1 MQVSKICNIDNY
13 RNLSGM
19 KVNFNENIN
28 FIVGK
33 NNTGKSN
40 LLELLNILINTGKF
54 YESDFHD
61 VRAPIEVTFQVK
73 YTDDEVGYFEDN
85 FDVDDKL
92 QITVVA
98 KQNSVDDRIEYYH
111 KDSAAFISP
120 KKIKG
125 LNFIYYSS
133 LRIPSKELNFN
144 RNLGTGK
151 VLSYLMKESLKQ
163 ESVEEVELLDTSKI
177 NKVIKV
183 LNGQIKKLN
192 GLTNEKIE
200 AYINNDNENL
210 VNRIVEIGDDFK
222 RNLNDLGDGIRY
234 GFNIFLHILELL
246 VHLKTTTK
254 EENYEKLMISMPN
267 DKKYI
272 PLILGLDEPEIHQHP
287 YRQRALIKSV
297 QKIINNAN
305 QEFAELLKELFGIDG
320 FLGQVFVVTHS
331 PNILLNEYKEIIR
344 LHNQEGVV
352 KATSGINI
360 NFDPKIHKHLIR
372 SFAYIKEAMFSES
385 VILVEGDT
393 EFGAVPVFAS
403 RMGHDIDEDGIG
415 VIKLDGADSVKRCLQ
430 LYRAFEIP
438 VSAIID
444 KDKEASYMGE
454 RDVFFTTEIDF
465 EEEVYSL
472 YSLKEYMKYLIEVDK
487 VRSLIR
493 IFKQEIDQFNVAEF
507 LKNPTEYEI
516 EGTIAEK
523 IMTKIKDE
531 QLQFLKKNKTAVN
544 GALLSTYVNE
554 VPSCFKSV
562 IENALRGK
570 LNE

>member
-1 MQVSKICNIDNY
+1 MQISKICNITNY

-19 KVNFNENIN
+19 KVDFHENIN

-61 VRAPIEVTFQVK
+61 VIAPIEVSFQVK
-73 YTDDEVGYFEDN
+73 YTDAEVGYFEDN

-111 KDSAAFISP
+111 KDSETFISP

-133 LRIPSKELNFN
+133 LRIPSKELNFIK
-144 RNLGTGK
+144 NLGTGK
-151 VLSYLMKESLKQ
+151 VLNYLMKESLKK
-163 ESVEEVELLDTSKI
+163 ESVNDVDLLDKDKI
-177 NKVIKV
+177 DKVIEV

-192 GLTNEKIE
+192 GLSTEKVE

-210 VNRIVEIGDDFK
+210 INRIVEIGDSFK

-254 EENYEKLMISMPN
+254 EENFEKLMISMPD
-267 DKKYI
+267 DKKYL

-305 QEFAELLKELFGIDG
+305 QEFSELLKELFGIDG

-344 LHNQEGVV
+344 LYNQKGEV
-352 KATSGINI
+352 KAISGSNI
-360 NFDPKIHKHLIR
+360 NFDPKVHKHLLR
-372 SFAYIKEAMFSES
+372 SFTYVKEAMFSES

-393 EFGAVPVFAS
+393 EFGAVPIFAS
-403 RMGHDIDEDGIG
+403 RMGHDLDEDGIG
-415 VIKLDGADSVKRCLQ
+415 VIRLDGADSVKRCLQ
-430 LYRAFEIP
+430 LYRAFKIP
-438 VSAIID
+438 VNAIID
-444 KDKEASYMGE
+444 KDKEASYTGE
-454 RDVFFTTEIDF
+454 RDILFTSEIDF
-465 EEEVYSL
+465 EEEVYSH
-472 YSLKEYMKYLIEVDK
+472 YTLKEYMKYLMEVDK
-487 VRSLIR
+487 IGSLIST
-493 IFKQEIDQFNVAEF
+493 FKQEIDQFNVREF
-507 LKNPTEYEI
+507 LENPLEYEI
-516 EGTIAEK
+516 NETIAEK
-523 IMTKIKDE
+523 IMTRINEE
-531 QLQFLKKNKTAVN
+531 QLQFLKNNKTAIN

-554 VPSCFKSV
+554 IPSCFKSV
-562 IENALRGK
+562 IENALRGR